1 MVPASRPTP
10 PILAE
15 GYYLTNFEIVL
26 ETVVERY
33 GDLLNPDELA
43 FRDDFHA
50 LSPGARRL
58 YVRLISRKGPCFRR
72 DRIDYPEIPSLD
84 AAIGELTVAGFL
96 DDAADLEV
104 RDLLVIMLRGE
115 LRQMAAEL
123 VKDRVPATARKEE
136 LVALLSENVGAAELG
151 RAVREQSEIVQPL
164 HHSHLLT
171 FRLLFFGNLSQDWS
185 EFVLRDLGVVRYEPY
200 ELSRGLRLFP
210 TRPALD
216 DALTLRRARTLVGL
230 HLAAGEIAPAVELAR
245 EVVDGTDRWHP
256 STRWLADRILNQ
268 VGRALERAGE
278 HALALKFYEAARSP
292 PARERRAR
300 VLVQLGRE
308 EEALALCAEICG
320 EPRDESEAVFAPRF
334 AHRLR
339 RRRGESVPPPPRPPR
354 RRIGMPLVKRDDEPV
369 ERLVLASLAAAGRRG
384 VFAENRLWKALFGLA
399 FWDIVFA
406 PIAGAFQHPF
416 QFGPLD
422 LDSPGFRQ
430 ARAELIAER
439 LAALRADPRPGPRL
453 LAVYDAKC
461 DTANRLVAWH
471 EELRSDLEL
480 ALSRLRGSHL
490 ALVCDRLSRDL
501 GRYRRGFPDLFV
513 LRDEPPGFELYEV
526 KAPGDQLRPEQGA
539 WIDYLNAGGIPASIL
554 EVRWSARTG

>member
-1 MVPASRPTP
+1 MPASRPRP
-10 PILAE
+10 PVLPE
-15 GYYLTNFEIVL
+15 GYYVSNFEIVV

-33 GDLLNPDELA
+33 RDLLHPDELA

-50 LSPGARRL
+50 LSLAARRL

-72 DRIDYPEIPSLD
+72 DRIDYPEIHSVDD
-84 AAIGELTVAGFL
+84 AIRELEAAGFL
-96 DDAADLEV
+96 DHGADLDA
-104 RDLLVIMLRGE
+104 RDLLVLMLRGE
-115 LRQMAAEL
+115 LREMTGEL
-123 VKDRVPATARKEE
+123 VGDNAPAAARKEE
-136 LVALLSENVGAAELG
+136 LVALLSENVGEVELG
-151 RAVREQSEIVQPL
+151 RAVRERSEIVQPL
-164 HHSHLLT
+164 HHPHLLT
-171 FRLLFFGNLSQDWS
+171 FRLLFFGNLSQDWT

-200 ELSRGLRLFP
+200 ELRRGLRLFP

-216 DALTLRRARTLVGL
+216 DTLILRRTRRLVGL
-230 HLAAGEIAPAVELAR
+230 HLAAGETAPAVELAQA
-245 EVVDGTDRWHP
+245 VVDGIDRWHP
-256 STRWLADRILNQ
+256 STRWLADRILNK
-268 VGRALERAGE
+268 VGRALERAAE
-278 HALALKFYEAARSP
+278 PAPALRFYEAALSP

-308 EEALALCAEICG
+308 QEALALCEEIRDQ
-320 EPRDESEAVFAPRF
+320 PRDESEAVFAPRF

-339 RRRGESVPPPPRPPR
+339 RRRGEPLRPPARPPR
-354 RRIGMPLVKRDDEPV
+354 RRIEMRFAKKDDEPV
-369 ERLVLASLAAAGRRG
+369 EQLVLAALATAGRQG

-399 FWDIVFA
+399 FWDILFA
-406 PIAGAFQHPF
+406 PVEGAFQHPF

-439 LAALRADPRPGPRL
+439 LAELRADPRPGPRL

-471 EELRSDLEL
+471 EELRSGLEL
-480 ALSRLRGSHL
+480 ALSRLSGPHL
-490 ALVCDRLSRDL
+490 ALVCDRLSRDI

-513 LRDEPPGFELYEV
+513 LRDEDPGFELYEV

-539 WIDYLNAGGIPASIL
+539 WIDYLDAGGIPASIL
-554 EVRWSARTG
+554 QVRWSGGSA